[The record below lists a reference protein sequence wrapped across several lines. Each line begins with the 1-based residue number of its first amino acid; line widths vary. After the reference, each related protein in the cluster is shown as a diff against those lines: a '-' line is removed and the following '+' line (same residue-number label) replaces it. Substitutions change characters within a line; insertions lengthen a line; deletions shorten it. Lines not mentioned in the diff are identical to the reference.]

1 MSQFLIQIISKNNF
15 INFLLAFLPVS
26 FIAGNTI
33 ININI
38 LLLIYLFFFYGKEV
52 IKIEYF
58 FR

>member
-38 LLLIYLFFFYGKEV
+38 LLLILSVFFSTVK
-52 IKIEYF
+52 KLLK
-58 FR
+58 